1 MRQEECIGPGGFT
14 RTKEARGEE
23 AGVVS
28 KEAAGNGRQ
37 EAVGATGI
45 SSWTVF
51 ASASTPSM
59 PSLRTR
65 SKVGVADVVLSSS
78 CASTPTLTRSA
89 MAAKEP
95 MQAVVVGAP
104 ELTLATGYA

>member
-1 MRQEECIGPGGFT
+1 MIGKRRPREGTGMRQEECIGPGGFT

-45 SSWTVF
+45 
-51 ASASTPSM
+51 AS
-59 PSLRTR
+59 
-65 SKVGVADVVLSSS
+65 
-78 CASTPTLTRSA
+78 
-89 MAAKEP
+89 
-95 MQAVVVGAP
+95 
-104 ELTLATGYA
+104 